1 MAQLAFKGSNTEGD
15 KIIRIL
21 NTLGGKN
28 KLHCTGKFEN
38 RIYFIN
44 KNGIIESIEYDMYSQ
59 DEHLVM
65 GIKGF
70 LKMFP
75 YEFGDT
81 VIVNGVECLISD
93 IRWLSDEE
101 IIKYEIFYKYNSPL
115 NGWYYSYEL
124 IPLPKKESDK
134 EERHVNQI
142 TEDIFI
148 DQLTS
153 KCSLIVLQ
161 PDVCDNEVEI
171 QLGDYEIEERDG
183 KTFAVLK
190 KKKYNMDSFCEA
202 INIIKKYSNID
213 EQYIINMVD
222 CHLYLNISDNIV
234 NQITDED
241 VETISNLGFEIFEGT
256 ICMDNYFYK
265 YN

>member
-44 KNGIIESIEYDMYSQ
+44 KNGIIESIEYDMRTP

-65 GIKGF
+65 EIKGF
-70 LKMFP
+70 VKMYP

-81 VIVNGVECLISD
+81 VIANGVECLISD
-93 IRWLSDEE
+93 IKWLSDEE
-101 IIKYEIFYKYNSPL
+101 IIIYEIFHKYNSPL
-115 NGWYYSYEL
+115 NGWCYSCEL
-124 IPLPKKESDK
+124 SPLPKKETDK

-153 KCSLIVLQ
+153 KCSLIVLK

-171 QLGDYEIEERDG
+171 KIGDYEIEERDG

-190 KKKYNMDSFCEA
+190 KKKFNMDSFCEA

-234 NQITDED
+234 NQITDKD
-241 VETISNLGFEIFEGT
+241 VETLSNLGFEIFEGT
-256 ICMDNYFYK
+256 ICIDNYFYK

>member
-15 KIIRIL
+15 KIIRVL

-44 KNGIIESIEYDMYSQ
+44 KNGIIESIEYDMHSP

-65 GIKGF
+65 EIKGF

-75 YEFGDT
+75 YNFGDT
-81 VIVNGVECLISD
+81 VIVNSVECLISD
-93 IRWLSDEE
+93 IRWFPNEE
-101 IIKYEIFYKYNSPL
+101 IIKYKIFYKHYSPL

-124 IPLPKKESDK
+124 IPLPPKESDK

-148 DQLTS
+148 DQCTS

-161 PDVCDNEVEI
+161 QDVCDNEVEI

-183 KTFAVLK
+183 RVL
-190 KKKYNMDSFCEA
+190 NMLM
-202 INIIKKYSNID
+202 Y
-213 EQYIINMVD
+213 
-222 CHLYLNISDNIV
+222 
-234 NQITDED
+234 
-241 VETISNLGFEIFEGT
+241 G
-256 ICMDNYFYK
+256 
-265 YN
+265 